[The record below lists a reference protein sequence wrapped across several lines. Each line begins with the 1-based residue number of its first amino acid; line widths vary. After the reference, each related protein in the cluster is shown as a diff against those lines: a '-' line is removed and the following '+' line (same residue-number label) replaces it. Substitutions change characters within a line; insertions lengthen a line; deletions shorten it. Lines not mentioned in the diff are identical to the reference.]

1 MHVCVIVC
9 ESVCAS
15 LCVCV
20 CARVR
25 VCARGRAR
33 VCLCVFMCNFVYTCQ
48 VGEMKEA
55 ITAWNKVVA
64 VSELMSRVAEA
75 TEAKIASFQNL
86 AVAWEVMGNL
96 VEAVRRMRERGGASE

>member
-1 MHVCVIVC
+1 VCVIVC

-15 LCVCV
+15 LSVCV

-25 VCARGRAR
+25 VCLCMRAR
-33 VCLCVFMCNFVYTCQ
+33 VGVCVFACVFVCTCQ

-64 VSELMSRVAEA
+64 VSELMSREAEA

-96 VEAVRRMRERGGASE
+96 VEAVRIIRERGGGASE

>member
-1 MHVCVIVC
+1 VCVIVC

-15 LCVCV
+15 LSLCV

-25 VCARGRAR
+25 VCLCMRAR
-33 VCLCVFMCNFVYTCQ
+33 VGVCVFACVFVCTCQ

-64 VSELMSRVAEA
+64 VSELMSREAEA

-96 VEAVRRMRERGGASE
+96 VEAVRIIRERGGGASE